1 MSTPTTAR
9 TTTTRPRRERLR
21 AAVMLA
27 PAGLILAAAVIGPW
41 IAPHPVD
48 VAVGMPYDGPSREA
62 PLGTDILGRDILSQ
76 MLHGGWGLILIS
88 LVIALI
94 VTGMASVLGSIA
106 SLRPRVGRVIEFVAD
121 MFILLPPVL
130 GILVIMLSWPE
141 SREFGL
147 ILIAALLGTPYSA
160 RVFTAASAGVCASG
174 YVQVASASG
183 EKLPYLVFREVLPNL
198 RSTLLTQF
206 GLRFVAAM
214 YLVSTAAFLQLS
226 TTLGKTNWGV
236 MVRDNSS
243 GIVLNAWAVLAP
255 SWRSAPWP

>member
-1 MSTPTTAR
+1 
-9 TTTTRPRRERLR
+9 
-21 AAVMLA
+21 
-27 PAGLILAAAVIGPW
+27 
-41 IAPHPVD
+41 
-48 VAVGMPYDGPSREA
+48 MPYDGPSGDA

-88 LVIALI
+88 LIIAVI
-94 VTGMASVLGSIA
+94 VTGMAAVLGSIA
-106 SLRPRVGRVIEFVAD
+106 SLRPRVGRVIEFFAD

-147 ILIAALLGTPYSA
+147 ILIAAVLGTPYSA
-160 RVFTAASAGVCASG
+160 RVFTAASAGVAASG

-226 TTLGKTNWGV
+226 TTLGQANWGV

-243 GIVLNAWAVLAP
+243 GIVLNSWAVVAP
-255 SWRSAPWP
+255 SLAIGAVAVSVSLAVAVLESGRRPVHDSR